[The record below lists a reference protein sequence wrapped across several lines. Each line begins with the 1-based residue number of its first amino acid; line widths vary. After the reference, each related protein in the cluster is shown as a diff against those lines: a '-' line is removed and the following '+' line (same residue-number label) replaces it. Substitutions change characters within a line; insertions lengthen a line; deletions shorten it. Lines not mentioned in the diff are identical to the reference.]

1 MHDKSAYIALQNR
14 RFCNVIVYLRLY
26 HMYYL
31 YKKNKYYENSNISYL
46 YINSHITDI
55 EKQLLSHSQELFKV
69 WKYEI
74 KDSKEYVFFILSTF
88 DYDFFYVSLQIK

>member
-1 MHDKSAYIALQNR
+1 MHDKSAYIALQNS

-26 HMYYL
+26 YMYYL

-55 EKQLLSHSQELFKV
+55 EKQLLSLTRKSYLKCENMK
-69 WKYEI
+69 
-74 KDSKEYVFFILSTF
+74 
-88 DYDFFYVSLQIK
+88 